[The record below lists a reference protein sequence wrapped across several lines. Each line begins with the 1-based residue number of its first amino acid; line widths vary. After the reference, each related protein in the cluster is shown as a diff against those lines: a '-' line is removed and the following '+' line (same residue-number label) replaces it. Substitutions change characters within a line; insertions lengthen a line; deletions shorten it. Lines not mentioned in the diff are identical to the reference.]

1 MFQSSHGSFG
11 KRRETNFRLLL
22 ILKARD
28 YLNFELDWRNIM
40 IRYSTLENVSIE
52 VLFKAFMQ
60 SFQGFRITTETT
72 YESFSEMLT
81 ERNYDATISIGAF
94 DTETGELVSYVL
106 NSILERD
113 TKTAYDILT
122 GTIPNYRR
130 QGISRTIFEKMK
142 ILLQQNEVKLYT
154 TEVLKTNQG
163 ALELYLSVGFTIK
176 KEVINVIKTPKGRRE
191 VYEYEIV
198 MSI

>member
-1 MFQSSHGSFG
+1 
-11 KRRETNFRLLL
+11 
-22 ILKARD
+22 
-28 YLNFELDWRNIM
+28 M
-40 IRYSTLENVSIE
+40 IRYSTLENVSNE

-72 YESFSEMLT
+72 YESFSEMLA

-106 NSILERD
+106 NSTLERE

-142 ILLQQNEVKLYT
+142 ILLQQKEVKLYT
-154 TEVLKTNQG
+154 TEVLKTNLG

-176 KEVINVIKTPKGRRE
+176 NEVVNVIKTPKGSRE
-191 VYEYEIV
+191 IFEYEIV
-198 MSI
+198 MRI